1 MNICNVMLIYFV
13 EIFIHMYITKTHTY
27 QNAKFTCYIVLF
39 SHLKIFIH
47 MVKYQMACEN
57 VQLHLK
63 QTSVDVMGPFL
74 FTHVKI
80 LIPMRKMSCMNV
92 YNSHVKI

>member
-1 MNICNVMLIYFV
+1 
-13 EIFIHMYITKTHTY
+13 
-27 QNAKFTCYIVLF
+27 
-39 SHLKIFIH
+39 

-92 YNSHVKI
+92 YNSHVKIYISHVEIFIFVWKIPATSIMLSSHVT